1 MCWLPLRPLGPWAC
15 RETQSA
21 PAWNRSP
28 ADMSKVPGRFN
39 LLEINGA
46 TVIVDYGH
54 NTSALEALIEAVE
67 LFPNHRRIA
76 VYSAAGDRR
85 DSDMIRQGEM
95 LGDAFDQRDPLRGS
109 LPARPG

>member
-1 MCWLPLRPLGPWAC
+1 M
-15 RETQSA
+15 
-21 PAWNRSP
+21 PAISDSDSIRTGLESFA

-54 NTSALEALIEAVE
+54 NTSALEVLIEAVE

-76 VYSAAGDRR
+76 VYSCVQAGQSSKWRVSAR
-85 DSDMIRQGEM
+85 IS
-95 LGDAFDQRDPLRGS
+95 DPLT
-109 LPARPG
+109 RPSR